1 MEYNLPKNWVSN
13 QLSEIIEFVI
23 GGDWGK
29 DPQVFEDENYKQV
42 LCIRGGEIKNW
53 RKDKGKTASLRLVK
67 DSSLN
72 KRELKEGD
80 ILLEISGGGP
90 DQPVGRVVYIDED
103 VLSFEPQIPKVG
115 TNFLRLVRVYDTLS
129 SKFINYYLQY
139 FYVTGEVV
147 NYQGGSNNLRNLKF
161 KEYETIKIPI
171 PPLAEQERI
180 VAKLDNLFV
189 ELDTI
194 KERLETIPGLLKN
207 FRQSVLNQAVTG
219 KLTEEWREGKELKDV
234 GLMVKEFLLDLLK
247 KEKSISK
254 KKNLETLIKVT
265 PYNEY
270 EIPPSWSFFN
280 LEQLCLSFTYGTSTK
295 SLNTGTTPVLRM
307 GNLQDGKIDWNKL
320 KYTSDKKEI
329 DKYLLNKG
337 DVLFNRTNS
346 PELVGKTSI
355 YKGANKAIYAGY
367 LIRIKTG
374 YVLDSDYLNYI
385 LNSPY
390 GRKWSWSVKSDGV
403 SQSNINAK
411 KLSQFNIPFPPK
423 EEQQEIV
430 KRIEA
435 LFKQADNIQAHYE
448 ALVKRIEVLPQA
460 MLAKA
465 FKGELVP
472 QLPTDGD
479 AKELLEEIKKLK
491 EKSLRGTK
499 QTTKRKVKN

>member
-1 MEYNLPKNWVSN
+1 MASKGDINSNDVQPILYSNWIKIS
-13 QLSEIIEFVI
+13 
-23 GGDWGK
+23 
-29 DPQVFEDENYKQV
+29 FEDSLGKIGAFTKLKSKDFFELGTIPVVDQGEKLIAGYVNDEKLSYKGSAPV
-42 LCIRGGEIKNW
+42 IIF
-53 RKDKGKTASLRLVK
+53 
-67 DSSLN
+67 
-72 KRELKEGD
+72 GD
-80 ILLEISGGGP
+80 H
-90 DQPVGRVVYIDED
+90 
-103 VLSFEPQIPKVG
+103 
-115 TNFLRLVRVYDTLS
+115 T
-129 SKFINYYLQY
+129 
-139 FYVTGEVV
+139 
-147 NYQGGSNNLRNLKF
+147 RNLKYIDF
-161 KEYETIKIPI
+161 KFAIGADGTKIIKPLEIFNSKFYFFYLKSLKIPDFGYSRHYKVLKSI
-171 PPLAEQERI
+171 HIPLPPLAEQERI
-180 VAKLDNLFV
+180 VAKLDSLFA

-194 KERLETIPGLLKN
+194 KERLANIPTLLKN

-219 KLTEEWREGKELKDV
+219 KLTEEWREGKEFEDV
-234 GLMVKEFLLDLLK
+234 RLMVKEFLLELLK

-329 DKYLLNKG
+329 DKYLLNRG
-337 DVLFNRTNS
+337 DLLFNRTNS

-423 EEQQEIV
+423 EEQQEVV

-435 LFKQADNIQAHYE
+435 LFKQADSIEAHYE

-460 MLAKA
+460 ILAKA

-479 AKELLEEIKKLK
+479 AKELLAEIKKLK
-491 EKSLRGTK
+491 SAVSSSAVKNKKKR
-499 QTTKRKVKN
+499 TTKK